1 MARPLLCCA
10 LLAPLLATAL
20 QVWDN
25 VLVRSRTAAL
35 ERSVE
40 ELGGS
45 HFLLDRQAV
54 KPRCLLR
61 NSLDELL
68 HSVGDSSRYVEFW
81 TREDWI
87 NLDVHRDVDEFLH
100 RRSGEMR
107 TPNHAHVLYVDIGSH
122 CQGPTALFLENEA
135 ASINRVV
142 SVPAVS
148 MRLLRFQG
156 HIIHAVPRPAL
167 AMLDPDLGGSNH
179 EIFSRIRDDAKLNT
193 TFKRRVILFNT
204 WEEPPEEVVMLP
216 VAEGPEVESAVA
228 DKALWTTINVEVV
241 PEEQDWVRMKL
252 LQVGVGSRRVRPRLS
267 SIELQVNPFAITALQ
282 SSGQVFQVCAREKQA

>member
-40 ELGGS
+40 ELGGT

-87 NLDVHRDVDEFLH
+87 NLDVDVDECLQQESGFLYMLKGSTTLCPPFF
-100 RRSGEMR
+100 RKLSSSLPALLLDGSE
-107 TPNHAHVLYVDIGSH
+107 AGIGSTESNDADA
-122 CQGPTALFLENEA
+122 GELSGTAAEADAAGADIVKFESFFVPELEY
-135 ASINRVV
+135 SFSPFF
-142 SVPAVS
+142 SVLCSRLPAVHCWAS
-148 MRLLRFQG
+148 
-156 HIIHAVPRPAL
+156 
-167 AMLDPDLGGSNH
+167 
-179 EIFSRIRDDAKLNT
+179 
-193 TFKRRVILFNT
+193 LF
-204 WEEPPEEVVMLP
+204 
-216 VAEGPEVESAVA
+216 
-228 DKALWTTINVEVV
+228 
-241 PEEQDWVRMKL
+241 
-252 LQVGVGSRRVRPRLS
+252 
-267 SIELQVNPFAITALQ
+267 
-282 SSGQVFQVCAREKQA
+282 